1 MRRNDG
7 FANDGRIWFVLI
19 KNTLSRFGLF
29 SKLLHW
35 LIAVLILGL
44 IWLGWYM
51 VDLTYYDKWYND
63 SLHYHKSVGIL
74 ALALALFK
82 LGWQRYTPAPDPLA
96 DLQTWEK
103 TGARFMHYVL
113 WGMMLLI
120 PVTGYLIS
128 TSAGK
133 PIQLFNWFAL
143 PAVIDVDEELRD
155 LAIAV
160 HYYLAYATLFLV
172 LGHAGAALKHHFIN
186 KDDTLKRMLW
196 K

>member
-1 MRRNDG
+1 M
-7 FANDGRIWFVLI
+7 LI
-19 KNTLSRFGLF
+19 SNTPLRFGLF

-35 LIAVLILGL
+35 AIALLILGL

-51 VDLTYYDKWYND
+51 VDLTYYDRWYNA
-63 SLHYHKSVGIL
+63 SLHYHKSLGIL

-82 LGWQRYTPAPDPLA
+82 LGWQQYTPAPGPVAGLK
-96 DLQTWEK
+96 TWEK
-103 TGARFMHYVL
+103 TGAKLMHYVL

-133 PIQLFNWFAL
+133 PIQLFNWFAI
-143 PAVIDVDEELRD
+143 PAIVDVDEELRE
-155 LAIAV
+155 LAIDV
-160 HYYLAYATLFLV
+160 HFYLAYATLFLV
-172 LGHAGAALKHHFIN
+172 AGHAGAALKHHFIN
-186 KDDTLKRMLW
+186 RDNTLKRMLW

>member
-1 MRRNDG
+1 M
-7 FANDGRIWFVLI
+7 LI

-35 LIAVLILGL
+35 SIAILIIGL

-63 SLHYHKSVGIL
+63 SLHYHKSLGML
-74 ALALALFK
+74 ALALALVK
-82 LGWQRYTPAPDPLA
+82 IGWQWHTPAPGPVAGLK
-96 DLQTWEK
+96 TWEK
-103 TGARFMHYVL
+103 ASAKVMHYVL

-133 PIQLFNWFAL
+133 PIQLFNWFEL
-143 PAVIDVDEELRD
+143 PAIVDVDEELRE
-155 LAIAV
+155 LAIDV
-160 HYYLAYATLFLV
+160 HFYLAYATLFLV
-172 LGHAGAALKHHFIN
+172 AGHAGAALKHHFIN
-186 KDDTLKRMLW
+186 RDNTLRRMLW
-196 K
+196 E

>member
-1 MRRNDG
+1 M
-7 FANDGRIWFVLI
+7 LK
-19 KNTLSRFGLF
+19 KNTPARFGLF

-35 LIAVLILGL
+35 SIAILILGL

-63 SLHYHKSVGIL
+63 SLHYHKSLGIL
-74 ALALALFK
+74 ALALALIK
-82 LGWQRYTPAPDPLA
+82 IGWQQYTPAPGPLA
-96 DLQTWEK
+96 DLQTWERN
-103 TGARFMHYVL
+103 GARFMHYVL
-113 WGMMLLI
+113 WSMMLLI

-143 PAVIDVDEELRD
+143 PAVIDVNEELRD
-155 LAIAV
+155 IAITV

-186 KDDTLKRMLW
+186 KDNTLKRMLW

>member
-1 MRRNDG
+1 ML
-7 FANDGRIWFVLI
+7 V

-35 LIAVLILGL
+35 LIAILILGL

-63 SLHYHKSVGIL
+63 SLHYHKSLGIL
-74 ALALALFK
+74 ALALALVK
-82 LGWQRYTPAPDPLA
+82 IGWQCHTPAPGPVAGLK
-96 DLQTWEK
+96 TREK
-103 TGARFMHYVL
+103 AGAKVMHYVL

-133 PIQLFNWFAL
+133 PIQLFNWFEL
-143 PAVIDVDEELRD
+143 PAIVDVDEQLRE
-155 LAIAV
+155 LAIDV
-160 HYYLAYATLFLV
+160 HFYLAYATLFLV
-172 LGHAGAALKHHFIN
+172 AGHAGAALKHHFIN
-186 KDDTLKRMLW
+186 GDDTLRRMLW